1 MSERDTPSPSQSLTD
16 FMTKKIAKAKDAGN
30 KCEKCGVLFLDEDF
44 DASSHTCWF
53 NPPFK
58 RDNCGVS
65 LREFGGQK
73 QMSERDKAIEEAQT
87 WLSKRAWVSA
97 ESVAD
102 FAICYHAKQNA
113 ETEKWIPVSERLP
126 DDIHERCFWTLKR
139 PHNRGYRVVIKSV
152 AETEWSGVEAVAWMP
167 LPAPY
172 LEQAEGG
179 EE

>member
-1 MSERDTPSPSQSLTD
+1 MDREMLIEAAKRSCEHNWMTNYLIPLCSECGFTEDGFRY
-16 FMTKKIAKAKDAGN
+16 FNRGV
-30 KCEKCGVLFLDEDF
+30 EKG
-44 DASSHTCWF
+44 F
-53 NPPFK
+53 NAA
-58 RDNCGVS
+58 
-65 LREFGGQK
+65 L
-73 QMSERDKAIEEAQT
+73 A
-87 WLSKRAWVSA
+87 
-97 ESVAD
+97 
-102 FAICYHAKQNA
+102 YHAKQNA
-113 ETEKWIPVSERLP
+113 EAEKWIPVSERLP